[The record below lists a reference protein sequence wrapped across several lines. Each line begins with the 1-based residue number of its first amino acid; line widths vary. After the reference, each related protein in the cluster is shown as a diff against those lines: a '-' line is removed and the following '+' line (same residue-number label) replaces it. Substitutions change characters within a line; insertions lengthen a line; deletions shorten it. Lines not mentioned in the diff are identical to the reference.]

1 MTGRDDCRTLE
12 LSGVKPRLK
21 PVSAAIL
28 GAGAWG
34 TAIAVTLV
42 RAARPATLCVRRAAQ
57 VRAFRERRENPT
69 YLPGVAFP
77 PGLEISDRWDAAV
90 GRAGI
95 VVMAIPSSF
104 ARAAIAGVVGAI
116 RPDAIVVSAAKG
128 IEERT
133 LLTMTAMLATQVPQ
147 GVRLAVLS
155 GPGFAA
161 EVAAGRPAALVAAA
175 ATEETARE
183 VQEIF
188 SGGALRVYRSTDVRG
203 VELAGAVKNVIAIAT
218 GIGDG
223 LGLGT
228 SARAAVITRGLA
240 ELTRLATALGA
251 RPETIAGLAGLG
263 DLVLTCT
270 GELSRNRALGVRLG
284 RGEQLSEV
292 LRHSEGEP
300 IAEGVANA
308 RSVVELARR
317 SGVEMP
323 IVEGVYRALYEA
335 EPPRDIVEGLLSR
348 ELKAEF

>member
-1 MTGRDDCRTLE
+1 MTLARSGRPT
-12 LSGVKPRLK
+12 
-21 PVSAAIL
+21 
-28 GAGAWG
+28 
-34 TAIAVTLV
+34 
-42 RAARPATLCVRRAAQ
+42 TLCVRRPAQ
-57 VRAFRERRENPT
+57 LKALRASRENAN
-69 YLPGVAFP
+69 YLPGVVFP
-77 PGLEISDRWDAAV
+77 DQLAITDRWETALE
-90 GRAGI
+90 RAEI

-104 ARAAIAGVVGAI
+104 ARAAVAGVAGAI
-116 RPDAIVVSAAKG
+116 RSGAIVVSATKG

-133 LLTMTAMLATQVPQ
+133 LLTMSAMLASLVAP

-161 EVAAGRPAALVAAA
+161 EVAAGKPAALVAASA
-175 ATEETARE
+175 EEATARE

-188 SGGALRVYRSTDVRG
+188 SGGALRVYRSRDVRG

-223 LGLGT
+223 LALGT

-240 ELTRLATALGA
+240 ELTRLAAALGA

-284 RGEQLSEV
+284 RGEPLAEAV
-292 LRHSEGEP
+292 GHGEGRP
-300 IAEGVANA
+300 IAEGFANA

-317 SGVEMP
+317 AGVEMP
-323 IVEGVYRALYEA
+323 IVEAVYRALYEA

>member
-1 MTGRDDCRTLE
+1 
-12 LSGVKPRLK
+12 LK
-21 PVSAAIL
+21 PATVAVL

-34 TAIAVTLV
+34 TTIAVMLA
-42 RAARPATLCVRRAAQ
+42 RAGRPTTLCVRRAAQ
-57 VRAFRERRENPT
+57 LESFRERRENST
-69 YLPGVAFP
+69 YLPGIAFP
-77 PGLEISDRWDAAV
+77 AALKISDRWAEAV
-90 GRAGI
+90 GAAGI

-104 ARAAIAGVVGAI
+104 ARAALSGVAGALG
-116 RPDAIVVSAAKG
+116 PGTIVVSATKG

-133 LLTMTAMLATQVPQ
+133 LLTMSAMLATLVAP
-147 GVRLAVLS
+147 GVKLAVLS

-161 EVAAGRPAALVAAA
+161 EVAAGKPAALVAAA
-175 ATEETARE
+175 GEEETARE
-183 VQEIF
+183 VQGIF
-188 SGGALRVYRSTDVRG
+188 SGNALRVYRSIDVRG

-223 LGLGT
+223 LELGS

-284 RGEQLSEV
+284 RGEQVADALG
-292 LRHSEGEP
+292 HGEGRP
-300 IAEGVANA
+300 IAEGFANA
-308 RSVVELARR
+308 RSIIELARR

-323 IVEGVYRALYEA
+323 IVEAVYRALYEA
-335 EPPRDIVEGLLSR
+335 EAPRDIVEGLLSR

>member
-1 MTGRDDCRTLE
+1 
-12 LSGVKPRLK
+12 LK
-21 PVSAAIL
+21 PATVAVL

-34 TAIAVTLV
+34 TTIAVMLA
-42 RAARPATLCVRRAAQ
+42 RAGRPTTLCVRRAAQ
-57 VRAFRERRENPT
+57 LESFLKRRENST
-69 YLPGVAFP
+69 YLPGIAFP
-77 PGLEISDRWDAAV
+77 TGLKISDRWAEAV
-90 GRAGI
+90 GAAGI

-104 ARAAIAGVVGAI
+104 ARAALSGVVGAI
-116 RPDAIVVSAAKG
+116 RPGTIVVSATKG

-133 LLTMTAMLATQVPQ
+133 LLTMSAMLATLVAP
-147 GVRLAVLS
+147 GVKLAVLS

-161 EVAAGRPAALVAAA
+161 EVAAGKPAALVAAA
-175 ATEETARE
+175 AEEETARE

-188 SGGALRVYRSTDVRG
+188 SGNALRVYRSIDVRG
-203 VELAGAVKNVIAIAT
+203 IELAGAVKNVIAIAT

-223 LGLGT
+223 LELGS

-240 ELTRLATALGA
+240 ELTRLATALRA

-284 RGEQLSEV
+284 RGEKVADALG
-292 LRHSEGEP
+292 HGEGIP
-300 IAEGVANA
+300 VAEGFANA
-308 RSVVELARR
+308 RSIIELARR

-323 IVEGVYRALYEA
+323 IVEAVYRALYEA

>member
-1 MTGRDDCRTLE
+1 M
-12 LSGVKPRLK
+12 KAAAA
-21 PVSAAIL
+21 AAIL

-34 TAIAVTLV
+34 TTIAVTLA
-42 RAARPATLCVRRAAQ
+42 RAGRPTTLCVRRPAQLQALQAAS
-57 VRAFRERRENPT
+57 ENAN
-69 YLPGVAFP
+69 YLPGVTFP
-77 PGLEISDRWDAAV
+77 EQLAITDRWAAV
-90 GRAGI
+90 LERAQI

-104 ARAAIAGVVGAI
+104 ARAAVSGVARAI
-116 RPDAIVVSAAKG
+116 RPGAIAVSATKG

-133 LLTMTAMLATQVPQ
+133 LLTMSAMLATLVAP
-147 GVRLAVLS
+147 GVKLAVLS

-161 EVAAGRPAALVAAA
+161 EVAAGKPAALVAAA
-175 ATEETARE
+175 ADEETARE

-188 SGGALRVYRSTDVRG
+188 SGGALRVYRSVDVVG

-240 ELTRLATALGA
+240 ELTRLATALGG

-284 RGEQLSEV
+284 RGEPLADA
-292 LRHSEGEP
+292 LGHGEGRP
-300 IAEGVANA
+300 IAEGFANA
-308 RSVVELARR
+308 RSIGELARR
-317 SGVEMP
+317 TGVEMP
-323 IVEGVYRALYEA
+323 IVEAVYRALYEA